1 MEFYYWDFF
10 KEWKPIA
17 TPHNVKICFLSL
29 ASQKKKK
36 RKNTWKNGFIRR
48 KKTSSHLNSKDNPNT
63 GESGDEEED
72 EDEEEDGKQAET
84 EDAENMKDTECEL
97 MEVDGC
103 ARAEGPAESTSNAGV
118 ENNLN
123 TNEET
128 LDECATSTVYMNGEA
143 LQNGDVHPAESTRTK
158 RTELTSEDNTGT
170 G

>member
-1 MEFYYWDFF
+1 
-10 KEWKPIA
+10 
-17 TPHNVKICFLSL
+17 
-29 ASQKKKK
+29 
-36 RKNTWKNGFIRR
+36 
-48 KKTSSHLNSKDNPNT
+48 
-63 GESGDEEED
+63 
-72 EDEEEDGKQAET
+72 
-84 EDAENMKDTECEL
+84 MKDTECEL

-103 ARAEGPAESTSNAGV
+103 ASAEGPAESTSNAGV

-143 LQNGDVHPAESTRTK
+143 LQNGDVTVGQNDVHPAESTRTK